1 VSQVSPVSQ
10 VSQEDVERLAE
21 SLRILGGQALEWHE
35 ESNAMH
41 VTTGIDMRC
50 RCNDIAEMKEVI
62 AALAARVAAIETRLG
77 QEPAAAGATQDDFDR
92 QIHAWWGH
100 DQWQRERQ

>member
-1 VSQVSPVSQ
+1 MSQ

-50 RCNDIAEMKEVI
+50 RCNDIAEMQEVI
-62 AALAARVAAIETRLG
+62 AALAARVAAIETRLH
-77 QEPAAAGATQDDFDR
+77 QQDDFHQ
-92 QIHAWWGH
+92 QIRAWWGH
-100 DQWQRERQ
+100 DQRSREGDVLWQRERQ